1 MRVHSESEISLRQG
15 VVMTQQ
21 QTAIF
26 GGGCFWCLEA
36 VFQDLRGVSAVLSG
50 YMGGHQASPSYEQV
64 CGKSTGH
71 AEVVR
76 IEFDAAVIR
85 YDQLLDVFF
94 AIHDPTTPNR
104 QGNDVGPQY
113 RSVIFALTAEQLAS
127 ARGKIAAAASQW
139 SAPIVTQLIA
149 TFDEYGQP
157 ITGHEAHFWPAEPE
171 HHNYFK
177 RNPSQGYCA
186 FVVAPKVMK
195 ARTAFAA
202 LMAER

>member
-1 MRVHSESEISLRQG
+1 
-15 VVMTQQ
+15 MTQQ

-36 VFQDLRGVSAVLSG
+36 VFQDLRGVSTVLSG
-50 YMGGHQASPSYEQV
+50 YMGGHLASPSYEQV
-64 CGKSTGH
+64 CGKRTGH

-76 IEFDAAVIR
+76 IEFDAGVIR

-113 RSVIFALTAEQLAS
+113 LSVIFALSAEQLAS
-127 ARGKIAAAASQW
+127 ARSKIAAAALEW
-139 SAPIVTQLIA
+139 SAPIVTELIA

-157 ITGHEAHFWPAEPE
+157 ITTNEARFWPAEAE

-195 ARTAFAA
+195 ARAAFAV
-202 LMAER
+202 LMAES